1 MKKIVILTGAGMSAE
16 SGLRTF
22 RDGDGLW
29 EEHRV
34 EDVATPEA
42 WYRDRSLVQ
51 RFYNE
56 RRKSVL
62 QAQSNEGHKGL
73 ALLEQR
79 YDVHIV
85 TQNIDDLH
93 ERAGSTK
100 VMHLHGEILTMRS
113 EKDLHTIYPIMEDI
127 KEDEKAADGGL
138 LRPNIVWFG
147 EEVPMIEKAIPLM
160 ETADIF
166 ILVGSSLAVYP
177 AAGLLHYV
185 ETSVPKY
192 IIDKKIPNVSIQ
204 NMIPIERP
212 ATEGVAELLKILM
225 P

>member
-1 MKKIVILTGAGMSAE
+1 MLTGAGMSAE

-42 WYRDRSLVQ
+42 WHKDRALVQ

-62 QAQSNEGHKGL
+62 QAQPNEGHKGL
-73 ALLEQR
+73 AQLEEH

-113 EKDLHTIYPIMEDI
+113 TLDEYKIYPIMEDI
-127 KEDEKAADGGL
+127 QHDALAVDGGY

-147 EEVPMIEKAIPLM
+147 EAVPMIEKAMLVM
-160 ETADIF
+160 EEADIF
-166 ILVGSSLAVYP
+166 VLIGSSLAVYP

-185 ETSVPKY
+185 PSDVPKY
-192 IIDKKIPNVSIQ
+192 IIDKKIPKVGIQ
-204 NMIPIERP
+204 HIIPIEKP
-212 ATEGVAELLKILM
+212 ATEGVQELLKLLI
-225 P
+225 PVQ